1 MASAG
6 PGRPTRNVREE
17 LQLYYKLTKLT
28 GVHRRPN
35 GEKVKHWIGRAEAL
49 TLVAEYA
56 GYEKEST
63 CRDRL
68 GRELTAVR
76 REVHD
81 LEAEGRSID
90 PKLRKL
96 ATLKLPPLRK

>member
-1 MASAG
+1 MKVG
-6 PGRPTRNVREE
+6 I
-17 LQLYYKLTKLT
+17 
-28 GVHRRPN
+28 HHRPN

-49 TLVAEYA
+49 TLVAEYY

-76 REVHD
+76 REVRD
-81 LEAEGRSID
+81 LEAEGRTVD
-90 PKLRKL
+90 PKLCEL
-96 ATLKLPPLRK
+96 ARLRSPPLRS